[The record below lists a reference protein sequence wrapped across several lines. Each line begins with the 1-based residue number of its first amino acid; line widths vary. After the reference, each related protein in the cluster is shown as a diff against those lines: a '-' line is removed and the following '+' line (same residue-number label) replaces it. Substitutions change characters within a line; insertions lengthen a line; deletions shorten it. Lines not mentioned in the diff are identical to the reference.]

1 MIEQTAKQILNNISS
16 AFYGADTHYSTVDGY
31 VTRRIYLDSAASCL
45 MLKPAQIAAEQ
56 FLAHYANTHSNIHNS
71 ALVANQTYQWAKQ
84 QVLDFLNADSSEY
97 ACVFIGSGATA
108 AANRVASIF
117 SGIRPNKTTAL
128 VSVMEHHSNDLPH
141 RKYHQKVKHIGCHK
155 IAGDSAAISL
165 EQLEFELEQAKGT
178 ANYFA
183 LTGASNVTGIINPIA
198 ACAQLCRQHDALFV
212 LDGSQMLPHHKL
224 DLTELT
230 NKGASVDAVIFSGHK
245 LYVPGAPGILVIKRK
260 WLEQSPATEMG
271 GGMVE
276 SVSQMDYQL
285 MPDLVERQEAGTPN
299 IFGAVKLAMSLQILM
314 QIGMDNIR
322 GHEQEILH
330 YCFHY
335 LQQNPEVSIY
345 ASTNLAQC
353 PRTATFSFNM
363 HGVDHAL
370 LAKILND
377 YFNIAVRNQCFCAHP
392 YVRELILPELWAL
405 DNELTEA
412 EVEAKKGMVRASFG
426 LNNTMEDAQ
435 ALVKALNKI
444 AKNKTEYTS
453 NYRMDEQGNYHHVTH
468 KPNWQT
474 LFNPERAV
482 AHALNTC
489 L

>member
-1 MIEQTAKQILNNISS
+1 MIEQTAKQLLENIHT
-16 AFYGADTHYSTVDGY
+16 AFYGADTHYSTVEGK
-31 VTRRIYLDSAASCL
+31 VTRRVYLDSAASCL
-45 MLKPAQIAAEQ
+45 MLKPAHQAAQQ

-71 ALVANQTYQWAKQ
+71 AMVANQSYQWAKQ
-84 QVLDFLNADSSEY
+84 TVLDFLNANSSEY

-108 AANRVASIF
+108 AANRVANIF
-117 SGIRPNKTTAL
+117 SSVRPNKTTAL

-141 RKYHQKVKHIGCHK
+141 RKYHQNVHHIGCNK
-155 IAGDSAAISL
+155 TAGDCGAISL
-165 EQLEFELEQAKGT
+165 EQLEFELAQAQG
-178 ANYFA
+178 AVNYFA

-198 ACAQLCRQHDALFV
+198 ACAELCNQLDALFV

-299 IFGAVKLAMSLQILM
+299 IFGAVKLAMSLQMLM
-314 QIGMDNIR
+314 QIGMENIH

-335 LQQNPEVSIY
+335 LKQNSEINIY

-363 HGVDHAL
+363 RGVDHAL

-405 DNELTEA
+405 DDELTDA
-412 EVEAKKGMVRASFG
+412 EIEAKKGMVRASFG
-426 LNNTMEDAQ
+426 LNNTMADAQ
-435 ALVKALNKI
+435 ALVTALQQI
-444 AKNKTEYTS
+444 ANNKTEYTS
-453 NYRMDEQGNYHHVTH
+453 QYQMDEQGNYHHLTH
-468 KPNWQT
+468 KLNWQT
-474 LFNPERAV
+474 LFNPEQ
-482 AHALNTC
+482 ALQAA
-489 L
+489 LKQY